1 VGFLTTNPDGKKL
14 KIGVLASRTGLNA
27 SAIPYYNNV
36 AF

>member
-1 VGFLTTNPDGKKL
+1 LQ
-14 KIGVLASRTGLNA
+14 IGVLASRTDLNA